1 MSDKFRTFLK
11 RLFSTVLL
19 LLLLGGALWWNSPV
33 GYGLLICLLCNLTSW
48 EWFCMTRA
56 HRDEVCRPLALGAGL
71 LYPWLMFGAV
81 LLDIHTHHQLETG
94 NINSFVFPFDFS
106 ATALGI
112 LVLYTLIVFF
122 CGLFRMD
129 YRGKSGAQALA
140 GAGLGIL
147 GFIYPVWL
155 FAFSLSALTN
165 QESIWTLLWLVLVT
179 KLSDIFAY
187 LCGVSLGGRFIHRRF
202 SPVVSPK
209 KSWEGIIG
217 SFFLTSLCGYALLG
231 RLADFPFPL
240 ETSTFFCVLMPAI
253 FILSVAGDLAGSL
266 IKRGL
271 NVKDSGSL
279 LPGIGGIFDLLDSP
293 AFTVSFFVA
302 VLVVL

>member
-19 LLLLGGALWWNSPV
+19 LLLLGGALWWDSPV

-48 EWFCMTRA
+48 EWFCMTRE
-56 HRDEVCRPLALGAGL
+56 HRDEVCRPLALSAGL
-71 LYPWLMFGAV
+71 LYPWLMFGAM
-81 LLDIHTHHQLETG
+81 LLDIHMRHQQEAG

-106 ATALGI
+106 DTALGI

-140 GAGLGIL
+140 GVGLGIL

-155 FAFSLSALTN
+155 FAFSLSALTS
-165 QESIWTLLWLVLVT
+165 QESIRTLLWLVLVT

-187 LCGVSLGGRFIHRRF
+187 LCGVSLGGRFIRRRF

-217 SFFLTSLCGYALLG
+217 SFLLTSLCGYALLG
-231 RLADFPFPL
+231 SLADFPIPL
-240 ETSTFFCVLMPAI
+240 ETGTFFCVLMPVL
-253 FILSVAGDLAGSL
+253 FILSVVGDLAGSL